1 MTRGFWVA
9 NMSIIKPHTRKT
21 KQGEPPVK
29 GRFAPSPTGRMHA
42 GNIFSA
48 LVAWLIAKS
57 QGGKIVLRIEDLDAQ
72 RSKQRY
78 IDAVMRDFEALGL
91 FWDEG
96 PFFQHDREEAYESAF
111 RMLEEKGLVYP
122 CFCTRA
128 DLHAAS
134 APHAGERFV
143 YSGTCRN
150 LDSSQRFE
158 KSLVRTPAERLIVP
172 DEFIEFDDCIQGR
185 VCQNLSRECGDFVVR
200 RSDGAYAYQL
210 AVVVDDADQGITSVV
225 RGVDLLSS
233 TPQQMHLQNLLGLAH
248 PAYAHVPLLVAK
260 DGRRLSKRNSD
271 AELDALIARFGS
283 HRAVIGQIAG
293 MTGLASTCDPIA
305 PEELLHCFDP
315 QAFSESFID
324 KKSIVWE

>member
-1 MTRGFWVA
+1 
-9 NMSIIKPHTRKT
+9 
-21 KQGEPPVK
+21 
-29 GRFAPSPTGRMHA
+29 MHA

-143 YSGTCRN
+143 YSG
-150 LDSSQRFE
+150 
-158 KSLVRTPAERLIVP
+158 
-172 DEFIEFDDCIQGR
+172 
-185 VCQNLSRECGDFVVR
+185 
-200 RSDGAYAYQL
+200 
-210 AVVVDDADQGITSVV
+210 
-225 RGVDLLSS
+225 
-233 TPQQMHLQNLLGLAH
+233 
-248 PAYAHVPLLVAK
+248 HVPK
-260 DGRRLSKRNSD
+260 
-271 AELDALIARFGS
+271 
-283 HRAVIGQIAG
+283 
-293 MTGLASTCDPIA
+293 P
-305 PEELLHCFDP
+305 
-315 QAFSESFID
+315 
-324 KKSIVWE
+324 

>member
-1 MTRGFWVA
+1 MTRGSWVA

-122 CFCTRA
+122 VS
-128 DLHAAS
+128 HA
-134 APHAGERFV
+134 H
-143 YSGTCRN
+143 
-150 LDSSQRFE
+150 
-158 KSLVRTPAERLIVP
+158 
-172 DEFIEFDDCIQGR
+172 
-185 VCQNLSRECGDFVVR
+185 
-200 RSDGAYAYQL
+200 
-210 AVVVDDADQGITSVV
+210 
-225 RGVDLLSS
+225 
-233 TPQQMHLQNLLGLAH
+233 
-248 PAYAHVPLLVAK
+248 
-260 DGRRLSKRNSD
+260 
-271 AELDALIARFGS
+271 
-283 HRAVIGQIAG
+283 
-293 MTGLASTCDPIA
+293 GLASSAFARHYSRGLGSACWGGFRLFRHV
-305 PEELLHCFDP
+305 PEPRFFA
-315 QAFSESFID
+315 AFR
-324 KKSIVWE
+324 KKSCSNARRKAHRPRRIRRIRRLHPGARLPEPLQGMRGLRRAPLRRRICIPARCGGG